1 MIELPTTP
9 SFRLDNRE
17 ALVTGA
23 YGSIGLGC
31 SVALAEAGAN
41 VTISGKNNNKLNE
54 VVGALNKKGFSNSN
68 LCQFSR
74 LVRDLSSLNFILYLF
89 FVSLLSC
96 GNVKPKNS

>member
-17 ALVTGA
+17 ALITGA

-41 VTISGKNNNKLNE
+41 LTVSGKNNDKLNE
-54 VVGALNKKGFSNSN
+54 VVLALSKKGFS
-68 LCQFSR
+68 
-74 LVRDLSSLNFILYLF
+74 VKK
-89 FVSLLSC
+89 LLLDQ
-96 GNVKPKNS
+96 KNNMKLI

>member
-41 VTISGKNNNKLNE
+41 VTISGKNNNK
-54 VVGALNKKGFSNSN
+54 
-68 LCQFSR
+68 
-74 LVRDLSSLNFILYLF
+74 
-89 FVSLLSC
+89 
-96 GNVKPKNS
+96 PT

>member
-41 VTISGKNNNKLNE
+41 VTISGKNNDKLNE
-54 VVGALNKKGFSNSN
+54 VLEAF
-68 LCQFSR
+68 QFIEF
-74 LVRDLSSLNFILYLF
+74 LFFYILAVVVLILY
-89 FVSLLSC
+89 
-96 GNVKPKNS
+96 G